1 MTVDRTKS
9 QSLWKSRIVGE
20 NDVPPS
26 DLIANPR
33 NWRTHPKEQI
43 DALNGLLTQVGWV
56 QRVIVNRQTGH
67 VVDGHA
73 RVALAKKRNEERIPV
88 LYVDL
93 TEEEERIVLAA
104 IDPIG
109 AMAGTDEKTLSSL
122 LDGIKIQDEALQ
134 SLLENISKTANHD
147 NLTASDDVP
156 ELSDELLKKWRV
168 DVGQVWNI
176 PSHTQESKHHVVACG
191 NSADRSIWQSLLNEQ
206 RATCIFTDPPYGV
219 SVAAKNRAI
228 NAVEAGRGGRV
239 TTDIVSDDL
248 SPEELRKTLVPIF
261 ETTRHMVAS
270 EDCTWIVCAPQGG
283 DLGMMMMMMM
293 RDAGLT
299 PKHVLIWMKSSPTF
313 SLGRLDYDYQ
323 HEPMLLTWGKRHKR
337 PMRGEHRTSVWQVA
351 KPRSSKEHP
360 TMKPVEL
367 YVNAYLNHSD
377 QGDVVADPFGGSGT
391 CLAAAEATKRLAR
404 IVEIEPRY
412 VAVILERAET
422 LGLHPVLLRNVS

>member
-1 MTVDRTKS
+1 MAKETWRN
-9 QSLWKSRIVGE
+9 RIVGE
-20 NDVPPS
+20 GEEPP
-26 DLIANPR
+26 DQLLANPM
-33 NWRTHPKEQI
+33 NWRTHPKRQRE
-43 DALNGLLTQVGWV
+43 ALFGLLKEVGWV
-56 QRVIVNRQTGH
+56 QRVIVNRATGH
-67 VVDGHA
+67 IVDGHA
-73 RVALAKKRNEERIPV
+73 RVELAIERRETAVPVVYVELTQDEEQ
-88 LYVDL
+88 L
-93 TEEEERIVLAA
+93 VLASL
-104 IDPIG
+104 DPLG
-109 AMAGTDEKTLSSL
+109 AMAGADANVLHTLL
-122 LDGIKIQDEALQ
+122 QDVNTSDAALM
-134 SLLENISKTANHD
+134 SMLEDVSRSAGVASVKAQG
-147 NLTASDDVP
+147 SDDVP
-156 ELSDELLKKWRV
+156 ELADELLAKWRV
-168 DVGQVWNI
+168 ELGQVWNI
-176 PSHTQESKHHVVACG
+176 PSHTQEGKHHVVACG
-191 NSADRSIWQSLLNEQ
+191 NSADRCIWQSLLDEQ

-239 TTDIVSDDL
+239 ETDIVSDDL
-248 SPEELRKTLVPIF
+248 SPEELRLTLVPIF
-261 ETTRHMVAS
+261 ETTRHMAAS

-299 PKHVLIWMKSSPTF
+299 PKHVLMWMKSSPTF

-412 VAVILERAET
+412 VAVILERASL
-422 LGLHPVLLRNVS
+422 LGLVPELRETSNG